1 MPEDKL
7 KAGMKERI
15 VASVVGAHEK
25 CEEAVDKRYRFE
37 EKIKR
42 SYFHVKPLDLKQ
54 LKNWDTYLDF
64 EISEGDHD
72 RIVVLFERCLIPCAQ
87 YEQFW
92 AKYARY
98 LEHHL
103 KNADEAKQEE
113 SVDKE
118 NKSLNDGPL
127 KRARWSFDTGVNRAE
142 ELKERRTTW
151 SVKGWKETDQN
162 GSDLK
167 STEVIPD
174 SSASEQ
180 ASKRFEEKFEGKE
193 KLELDSR
200 KNGTVQNE
208 NLVVR
213 RR

>member
-92 AKYARY
+92 AKYAI
-98 LEHHL
+98 
-103 KNADEAKQEE
+103 
-113 SVDKE
+113 
-118 NKSLNDGPL
+118 
-127 KRARWSFDTGVNRAE
+127 
-142 ELKERRTTW
+142 ERR
-151 SVKGWKETDQN
+151 
-162 GSDLK
+162 
-167 STEVIPD
+167 
-174 SSASEQ
+174 
-180 ASKRFEEKFEGKE
+180 R
-193 KLELDSR
+193 
-200 KNGTVQNE
+200 
-208 NLVVR
+208 
-213 RR
+213 